1 MAGAYVL
8 LIKEKANVN
17 SIASLVCGRLSNT

>member
-17 SIASLVCGRLSNT
+17 SIAALVGGRLSTT